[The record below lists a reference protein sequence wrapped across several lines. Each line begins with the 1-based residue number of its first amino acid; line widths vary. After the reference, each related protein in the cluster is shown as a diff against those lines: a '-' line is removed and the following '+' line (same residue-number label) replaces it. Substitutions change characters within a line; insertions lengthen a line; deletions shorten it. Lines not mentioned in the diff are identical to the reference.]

1 MPLFNSYYSEDFEQQ
16 TDVEEVIKKWNRG
29 DEKFKI
35 YTSGTTSKPKK
46 IILTRKL
53 LTWSARTTQNI
64 FGHETHRIMCCLPI
78 NKTGGFMQLIRALV
92 WDCEIHFYKPSNNP
106 LEVIENH
113 NFTTISLT
121 PTQFISSFNNSFKKL
136 NNFNHILIGGAPL
149 NNPSIFI
156 KRLKYPQIWHTYGMT
171 ETASHIAMQ
180 NLSKNETS
188 FKPLPGVNIRMNK
201 TLEIHI
207 PEVNLSVKTN
217 DIVHLKNDGFL
228 VLGRSDDTINS
239 GGIKIHPYLLES
251 TIEDVF
257 QKMDLKK
264 KFYVSKENHPKYGEI
279 PVLTIEGEPDFDQSQ
294 FMQIITQQLPKYHAP
309 KKIYFIPKIID
320 TDTGKVIREAY

>member
-1 MPLFNSYYSEDFEQQ
+1 MSLFKAYYSEDFRQQ
-16 TDVEEVIKKWNRG
+16 IDVEEVIKKWNQG
-29 DEKFKI
+29 DEEFQI
-35 YTSGTTSKPKK
+35 YSSGTTSKPKK
-46 IILTRKL
+46 IVLTRKL
-53 LTWSARTTQNI
+53 LIWSARTTQKI
-64 FGHETHRIMCCLPI
+64 FDHEIHKIMCCLPV

-106 LEVIENH
+106 LEVLENH

-121 PTQFISSFNNSFKKL
+121 PTQFKSSFDNSFEQL
-136 NNFNHILIGGAPL
+136 NKFKYILIGGAPL
-149 NNPSIFI
+149 SNPSVFI
-156 KRLKYPQIWHTYGMT
+156 DRLKHPQILYTYGMT

-188 FKPLPGVNIRMNK
+188 LKPLPGVNIRNNK

-207 PEVNLSVKTN
+207 PEVDISVKTN
-217 DIVHLKNDGFL
+217 DIIQLKNDGFL

-251 TIEDVF
+251 TIEEVF
-257 QKMDLKK
+257 QKMNLKK
-264 KFYVSKENHPKYGEI
+264 KFYVSKENHPQYGEVPI
-279 PVLTIEGEPDFDQSQ
+279 LTIEGKPDFDQSQ
-294 FMQIITQQLPKYHAP
+294 FMQIINQQLPKYHAP
-309 KKIYFIPKIID
+309 KKIYFTPKIMN